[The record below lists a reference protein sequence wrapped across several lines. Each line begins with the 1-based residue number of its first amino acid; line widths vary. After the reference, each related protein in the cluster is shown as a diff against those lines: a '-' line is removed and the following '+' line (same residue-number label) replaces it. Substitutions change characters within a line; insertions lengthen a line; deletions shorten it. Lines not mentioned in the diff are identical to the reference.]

1 MDEIDRANEI
11 AEIMLS
17 AAINN
22 VRPRL
27 KVTGK
32 CYSCGEGLMD
42 SIIKG
47 SLFCDEFCRD
57 DYEKQER
64 MKAINGRK

>member
-1 MDEIDRANEI
+1 MADEIDKANEL
-11 AEIMLS
+11 ADVLLA

-27 KVTGK
+27 TPTGK
-32 CYSCGEGLMD
+32 CFSCGEGLMD

-57 DYEKQER
+57 DYEKQEKMR
-64 MKAINGRK
+64 RINGR